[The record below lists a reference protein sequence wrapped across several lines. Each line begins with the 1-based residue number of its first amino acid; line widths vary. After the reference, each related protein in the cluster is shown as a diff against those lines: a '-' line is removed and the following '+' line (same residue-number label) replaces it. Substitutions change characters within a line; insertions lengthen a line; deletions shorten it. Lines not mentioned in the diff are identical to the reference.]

1 MHKPVMLPEVLKAL
15 TPRDQETYIDAT
27 FGGGGYSR
35 AILEHAKCS
44 VVALDRDPEAHERA
58 RLLKDRYPDRFSFVE
73 GRFGQMLQLVP
84 SMGYDGVVFDLGVS
98 SPQLDEAERGF
109 SFKTEGPLDMRMER
123 KGLSAADVVN
133 IFEEKEIARILWVY
147 GEERRSRAIAHAI
160 IEKRKESP
168 FTTTTQLGEVV
179 RAIVGFERPGFDPAT
194 RTFQALRLF
203 VNDELRELE
212 RGLEA
217 SEKLL
222 KEGGRLVVVS
232 FHSLEDR
239 IVKTFFKERS
249 GNIPHPSRYFPDVPR
264 SRATFQ
270 QKSRKALRPQ
280 EEEIKAN
287 PRARSA
293 RMRWGI
299 RVGEGV

>member
-1 MHKPVMLPEVLKAL
+1 MHKPVMLDEVLKTL
-15 TPRDQETYIDAT
+15 IPRDQETYIDAT

-35 AILEHAKCS
+35 AILEQAKCS
-44 VVALDRDPEAHERA
+44 VVALDRDPEARERA
-58 RLLKDRYPDRFSFVE
+58 RLLKDRYQDRFLFVE
-73 GRFGQMLQLVP
+73 GRFGQMLQLAP

-98 SPQLDEAERGF
+98 SPQLDKAERGF

-133 IFEEKEIARILWVY
+133 TFEEKEIARILWVY
-147 GEERRSRAIAHAI
+147 GEERRSRAIARAI
-160 IEKRKESP
+160 IEKRKESL
-168 FTTTTQLGEVV
+168 FCTTTQLGDVV

-203 VNDELRELE
+203 VNDELSELE

-239 IVKTFFKERS
+239 IAKTFFKERS
-249 GNIPHPSRYFPDVPR
+249 GSMPHPSRFSPDAPR
-264 SRATFQ
+264 SRVTFQ
-270 QKSRKALRPQ
+270 LKSRKTLRPQ
-280 EEEIKAN
+280 EEEIRAN

-293 RMRWGI
+293 RLRWGI
-299 RVGEGV
+299 RVGVGV